1 MRKRHKPSAQRQV
14 STPILLAAPVAL
26 LLFTAIGSLTS
37 CTPAR
42 PGQGLP
48 TESLPASSG
57 ATPSPAPV
65 GTWRPTLATI
75 PFWTIAHEAP
85 LGDHPTEP
93 YYAVVAR
100 PGEWSELDG
109 HLPPAAIEAGRRAG
123 SAQDQVIVVAFA
135 GAKGTSGY
143 SLTLDSLVVD
153 ENRVIFTV
161 SQQAP
166 KPDAVREP
174 AMTLP
179 YHLVAIPLEALG
191 PARSLA
197 FEFRDQAGLV
207 LSHKKVALP

>member
-1 MRKRHKPSAQRQV
+1 MLKRHKPSAQRQV
-14 STPILLAAPVAL
+14 STPTLFAVPVAF
-26 LLFTAIGSLTS
+26 LLFTTMGSLTS
-37 CTPAR
+37 CTPAW

-48 TESLPASSG
+48 TESLPTSSG
-57 ATPSPAPV
+57 VTPCPAPV
-65 GTWRPTLATI
+65 GTWQPTLVTI

-93 YYAVVAR
+93 HYAVVSQ

-109 HLPPAAIEAGRRAG
+109 HLPPAAIEAGRKAG
-123 SAQDQVIVVAFA
+123 PAQDHLIVAAFA
-135 GAKGTSGY
+135 GVKGTSGY

-153 ENRVIFTV
+153 ENRVIVTV

-166 KPDAVREP
+166 EPAAVREP

-179 YHLVAIPLEALG
+179 YHLVAVPMDALG

-197 FEFRDQAGLV
+197 FEFRDQTGLV
-207 LSHKKVALP
+207 LSHKEVVLP